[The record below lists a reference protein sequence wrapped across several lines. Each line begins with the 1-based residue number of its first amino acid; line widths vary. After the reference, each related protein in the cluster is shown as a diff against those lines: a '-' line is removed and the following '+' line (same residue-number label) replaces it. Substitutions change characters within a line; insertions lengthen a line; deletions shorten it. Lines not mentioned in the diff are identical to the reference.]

1 MGGFPGGGLYSS
13 SYVRAPRAPLAAVA
27 ILVPIELLSMLE
39 TRCVHLQN
47 SVQQLRVLVST
58 FLSHPTIRLECLTMH
73 DGLIPMSLPVG
84 KNCS

>member
-47 SVQQLRVLVST
+47 SVQQYSYRHSCRTPRFVSN
-58 FLSHPTIRLECLTMH
+58 
-73 DGLIPMSLPVG
+73 V
-84 KNCS
+84 